1 MGLASRLRLIQQAIK
16 FTPVDTTEV
25 TRPQAERKLPDSVRV
40 CFSIKVYASII
51 GPDGN
56 SEPIEVHELEAGKS
70 YEVVI
75 LCEQSHNRPDV
86 VDHLVTGNF
95 ALGVLG
101 TYKQN
106 VPHKPL
112 YHKFDVTY
120 ENICKPRYELTWHVT
135 IPEDLPTCDLTF
147 SLRLKEKCSSYS
159 KENIS
164 SQTFHVRGHTILE
177 DTQMLAA
184 CNIATGLPGNAAVFT
199 IASENVATPS
209 DTLVLRCR
217 NHFIGE
223 IRLKLD
229 KRLIVGAAQ
238 LFPQKTISDIL
249 DTIHKF
255 SRDHAGELVQWLTR
269 LYSTCSHHQKLP
281 FIIIVDTTG
290 GGLEIAWELL
300 EIDTYLYLGELT
312 RIVRW
317 YPFSPF
323 GKPKLLEMKEV
334 VYEGSVLAYIHSGL
348 AGSDHERAI
357 LDKFA
362 KKDIASLKELRKH
375 LKKSGELAEVGLV
388 YIASHGHGSNTLDEA
403 NDQAVQQP
411 NKQLRALELERM
423 PEHKEP
429 RPIFFVNACDS
440 ARMLRNK
447 GDAPSSFAESFMV
460 QCASN
465 YIGTVAPV
473 NSVRASL
480 IAKAVLEQAQEAEG
494 VQIAEMLRRLR
505 AQAAEMLRN
514 ADLYGDDQKSLYEK
528 ELFFTS
534 MYVYYGNP
542 LARLRLR
549 LANSEEAEE

>member
-1 MGLASRLRLIQQAIK
+1 MGLASLIQQAIK
-16 FTPVDTTEV
+16 FTSANTAEV

-40 CFSIKVYASII
+40 CFSIKVYASTT

-70 YEVVI
+70 YEVI
-75 LCEQSHNRPDV
+75 IQCEQSHNRPDV
-86 VDHLVTGNF
+86 VDHLITGNF
-95 ALGVLG
+95 ALAVQG
-101 TYKQN
+101 TYKPL
-106 VPHKPL
+106 VPHQPL
-112 YHKFDVTY
+112 YHTFDITY
-120 ENICKPRYELTWHVT
+120 NNICKPRHELPAWRVT
-135 IPEDLPTCDLTF
+135 IPADLPTCDLTF
-147 SLRLKEKCSSYS
+147 SLTLREPSFHPRS
-159 KENIS
+159 NIAL
-164 SQTFHVRGHTILE
+164 QTFHVQGHTILE

-199 IASENVATPS
+199 LASENAAAPS

-223 IRLKLD
+223 IKLKLD

-238 LFPQKTISDIL
+238 LFPQKTIPTIL

-255 SRDHAGELVQWLTR
+255 SRDHAGELVQWLSK
-269 LYSTCSHHQKLP
+269 LAHTCHHYQKLP

-290 GGLEIAWELL
+290 GGFEIAWELL

-323 GKPKLLEMKEV
+323 GKAKMLEMKEV
-334 VYEGSVLAYIHSGL
+334 VYEGSVLAYVHSGL
-348 AGSDHERAI
+348 AGIDHEQTI
-357 LDKFA
+357 LNKFEKRVVA
-362 KKDIASLKELRKH
+362 NFEELLLRLKE
-375 LKKSGELAEVGLV
+375 SGDLAGVGLV
-388 YIASHGHGSNTLDEA
+388 YIASHGHGSSMLMNEA
-403 NDQAVQQP
+403 IQQP
-411 NKQLRALELERM
+411 SDHLSALETERM
-423 PEHKEP
+423 REHKEP

-447 GDAPSSFAESFMV
+447 GSAPSNFTESFMV

-480 IAKAVLEQAQEAEG
+480 IAKTVLELAQEEEG
-494 VQIAEMLRRLR
+494 VQIAEILRHLR
-505 AQAAEMLRN
+505 AQAAEKLRN
-514 ADLYGDDQKSLYEK
+514 ADKNRDAHKKALYEK
-528 ELFFTS
+528 ELFYTS

-549 LANSEEAEE
+549 LATSEEAGE

>member
-1 MGLASRLRLIQQAIK
+1 MGLASLIQQAMK
-16 FTPVDTTEV
+16 FTSANTAEV
-25 TRPQAERKLPDSVRV
+25 ARQQAERQRPESVRV
-40 CFSIKVYASII
+40 CFSIKVYTSTI
-51 GPDGN
+51 GPGGN
-56 SEPIEVHELEAGKS
+56 PEPIEVHELEAGKS

-75 LCEQSHNRPDV
+75 WCEQSNNRPDLA
-86 VDHLVTGNF
+86 DHLISGNF
-95 ALGVLG
+95 TLDVLG
-101 TYKQN
+101 TYETPIPQQA
-106 VPHKPL
+106 L
-112 YHKFDVTY
+112 YHKFDVAY
-120 ENICKPRYELTWHVT
+120 GNVCKPIYELPAWHVT

-147 SLRLKEKCSSYS
+147 SLTLREPSFHPRS
-159 KENIS
+159 NIAP
-164 SQTFHVRGHTILE
+164 QTFHVQGHTILE

-199 IASENVATPS
+199 LASENAATPS

-217 NHFIGE
+217 NRFIGE
-223 IRLKLD
+223 INLKLD

-238 LFPQKTISDIL
+238 LFPKKTIPYIL

-255 SRDHAGELVQWLTR
+255 SRDHAGELVQWLSKLTH
-269 LYSTCSHHQKLP
+269 TCHHYQKLP

-290 GGLEIAWELL
+290 GGFEIAWELL

-323 GKPKLLEMKEV
+323 GKPKMLEMKEV

-348 AGSDHERAI
+348 AGIDHERAI
-357 LDKFA
+357 LDKFE
-362 KKDIASLKELRKH
+362 KKDIASFKELRKH

-388 YIASHGHGSNTLDEA
+388 YIASHGHGSSMLMDEA
-403 NDQAVQQP
+403 IQQP
-411 NKQLRALELERM
+411 SDHLRALETERM

-480 IAKAVLEQAQEAEG
+480 IAKAVLELAQEEEG

-505 AQAAEMLRN
+505 AQAAENLRD
-514 ADLYGDDQKSLYEK
+514 ADENGDALKKELHEK
-528 ELFFTS
+528 ELFYTS

-549 LANSEEAEE
+549 LANSEEAGE

>member
-1 MGLASRLRLIQQAIK
+1 MGLASLIQQAIK
-16 FTPVDTTEV
+16 FTSVNTTEAG
-25 TRPQAERKLPDSVRV
+25 RQQAERKLPESVHV
-40 CFSIKVYASII
+40 CFSISVYAFTT

-56 SEPIEVHELEAGKS
+56 AEPIEVHELEAGKS
-70 YEVVI
+70 YEVI
-75 LCEQSHNRPDV
+75 IQCEQSHNRPDV
-86 VDHLVTGNF
+86 VDHLITGNF
-95 ALGVLG
+95 ALAAQG
-101 TYKQN
+101 TYKPL
-106 VPHKPL
+106 VPHQPL
-112 YHKFDVTY
+112 YHTFDIAY
-120 ENICKPRYELTWHVT
+120 DNICRPRYELPAWHVT

-147 SLRLKEKCSSYS
+147 SLTLRESSFHPRS
-159 KENIS
+159 NIAPR
-164 SQTFHVRGHTILE
+164 TFHVRSQKIPE

-184 CNIATGLPGNAAVFT
+184 CNIATGLPGNAAVLT
-199 IASENVATPS
+199 LASENAAAPS

-223 IRLKLD
+223 INLKLD
-229 KRLIVGAAQ
+229 KRLIVGTAQ
-238 LFPQKTISDIL
+238 LFPQKPVSHIL
-249 DTIHKF
+249 NTIHAF
-255 SRDHAGELVQWLTR
+255 SRDHAGRLVRWLNK
-269 LYSTCSHHQKLP
+269 LAHSCHHYQKLP

-300 EIDTYLYLGELT
+300 EIDTNLYLGELT
-312 RIVRW
+312 QIVRW

-323 GKPKLLEMKEV
+323 GKARMLELKEV
-334 VYEGSVLAYIHSGL
+334 VYEGSVLAYVHHGL
-348 AGSDHERAI
+348 AGIDHERAI

-362 KKDIASLKELRKH
+362 KKEIANFAELRRH
-375 LKKSGELAEVGLV
+375 LKRSGELAEIGLV
-388 YIASHGHGSNTLDEA
+388 YIASHGHGSNTLMDEA
-403 NDQAVQQP
+403 SDQAIQQP

-447 GDAPSSFAESFMV
+447 GDAPNSFAESFMV

-473 NSVRASL
+473 NSIRASL

-505 AQAAEMLRN
+505 AQAAEKLRD
-514 ADLYGDDQKSLYEK
+514 ADLAGDDQKERYEK

-542 LARLRLR
+542 LARLRLC
-549 LANSEEAEE
+549 LASSEEAGE